1 MEIANMTNV
10 SLHRGMFRALR
21 TPTNTTEQVASINK
35 ECDRNSCPVDPTNA
49 VVYQKDPPSQLS
61 YLSWPEYLPEPLKRY
76 HFDESG
82 GADVP
87 VYVLD
92 TGAHLDHE
100 VNIQHS

>member
-1 MEIANMTNV
+1 MEIANMTHV

-76 HFDESG
+76 HFDGKRRSRCSSLCTRHG
-82 GADVP
+82 SSFG
-87 VYVLD
+87 
-92 TGAHLDHE
+92 
-100 VNIQHS
+100 S